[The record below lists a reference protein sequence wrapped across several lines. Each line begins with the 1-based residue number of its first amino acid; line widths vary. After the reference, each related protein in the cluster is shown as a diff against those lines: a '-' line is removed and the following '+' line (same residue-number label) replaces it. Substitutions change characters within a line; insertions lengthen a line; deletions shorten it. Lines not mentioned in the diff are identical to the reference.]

1 VNSFLRFLLLSSLP
15 FSALSVQPQY
25 SSLSASNSDSFILA
39 KSCIDSSVVSY
50 FEEKGITPDNS
61 QIQGYGSCFNAPKH
75 KVKHSSKK
83 DLKHYLGE
91 GCSDPALIKLL
102 KSEGI
107 DPRYYQIESSE
118 RCQHQNIS

>member
-1 VNSFLRFLLLSSLP
+1 MNSFLRFLLLSSLP

-61 QIQGYGSCFNAPKH
+61 HIQGYGSCFNAPKH

-83 DLKHYLGE
+83 DLKHYLGK

-102 KSEGI
+102 KNEGI
-107 DPRYYQIESSE
+107 DPHYYQIESSE

>member
-1 VNSFLRFLLLSSLP
+1 MNSFLRFLLLSSLP

-25 SSLSASNSDSFILA
+25 SSLSVSNSDSFILA

-61 QIQGYGSCFNAPKH
+61 HIQGYGSCFNVPKY